1 MSKQELFNFIKD
13 HLSFEVSFTQDEVF
27 WYINEYSG
35 DIDTTSFFNTIE
47 RYTREELYSLLI
59 DYLIF
64 IK

>member
-35 DIDTTSFFNTIE
+35 AIDTTSFFNTIE